1 MMLGTSVQ
9 QTGLCNFTVT
19 VCLKFSSHT
28 FSCLEYINDNKA
40 ILEKN
45 LSSMALAER
54 QQELKSGQE
63 EYAGN
68 LVMIMMFQRKETVY
82 CQCARWIDNGFQLRV
97 VKVYVRKTTLNL
109 VPRSKVHKDSTL
121 YTMTRARFE

>member
-45 LSSMALAER
+45 LSSMAFAER
-54 QQELKSGQE
+54 TTRVKIWAGGTCGSSGRDYE
-63 EYAGN
+63 VPEKRN
-68 LVMIMMFQRKETVY
+68 CLLSVR
-82 CQCARWIDNGFQLRV
+82 QL
-97 VKVYVRKTTLNL
+97 
-109 VPRSKVHKDSTL
+109 D
-121 YTMTRARFE
+121 